1 MKSFFCVVAVLFFS
15 SISIWAQNPMAKI
28 VKGKVVSSA
37 MDLEGIYIVNLKTE
51 VSTATENGGYFEIQ
65 AKIGDTLMFSAVQIK
80 GKKVVLKENDFGDE
94 LFFVRLEGVI
104 NQLEEVKII
113 KYNNINAVALGI
125 LQKPAKVYTPA
136 ERKLR
141 TAEELHWY
149 SPLLIPLGG
158 MSVDGFLN
166 SVSGRTAMLK
176 KEVAVERK
184 EIVLKKLEDLF
195 ETNFFINKLKIP
207 SEYVKGFKYYV
218 VEDEK
223 FVNAVNSKNKTMATF
238 VLGDLAVEYL
248 KLNGIEK

>member
-15 SISIWAQNPMAKI
+15 SISIWAQNPMSKI
-28 VKGKVVSSA
+28 IKGKVVSSA

-65 AKIGDTLMFSAVQIK
+65 AKIGDTLLFSAVQIK

-125 LQKPAKVYTPA
+125 LQKSAKVYTPA
-136 ERKLR
+136 ERR
-141 TAEELHWY
+141 FYTATTGGGIL
-149 SPLLIPLGG
+149 PLDPI
-158 MSVDGFLN
+158 LN
-166 SVSGRTAMLK
+166 WMSGRTSMLK
-176 KEVAVERK
+176 KELVVERK
-184 EIVLKKLEDLF
+184 EFMLKRIEDLF
-195 ETNFFINKLKIP
+195 ENDFFINKLKIP
-207 SEYVKGFKYYV
+207 AEYVKGFHYYI

-223 FVNAVNSKNKTMATF
+223 FVAALKAKNKTMATF
-238 VLGDLAVEYL
+238 VLGDLATEYL
-248 KLNGIEK
+248 KILKSDK

>member
-37 MDLEGIYIVNLKTE
+37 MDLEGIYIVNLKAE
-51 VSTATENGGYFEIQ
+51 VSTVTENGGYFEIQ

-80 GKKVVLKENDFGDE
+80 GKKVVLKDNDFKDE
-94 LFFVRLEGVI
+94 LFFVRLEGII

-207 SEYVKGFKYYV
+207 SQYVKGFKYYV

-248 KLNGIEK
+248 KLQVGEK

>member
-1 MKSFFCVVAVLFFS
+1 MKSSFLAFILIIVFS
-15 SISIWAQNPMAKI
+15 NCIWAQISVANNL
-28 VKGKVVSSA
+28 KGKVVSSA
-37 MDLEGIYIVNLKTE
+37 MDLEGIYIINLKTE
-51 VSTATENGGYFEIQ
+51 VFAATENGGYFEIQ
-65 AKIGDTLMFSAVQIK
+65 AKSGDTLMFSAVQIK
-80 GKKVVLKENDFGDE
+80 GKKVVLKENDFNDG
-94 LFFVRLEGVI
+94 LFFVRLESMI

-113 KYNNINAVALGI
+113 QYKNINAVALGI

-141 TAEELHWY
+141 TAGELHWY

-158 MSVDGFLN
+158 MSVDGLLN

-176 KEVAVERK
+176 KELIIERK

-223 FVNAVNSKNKTMATF
+223 FVNAVNNKNKTMATF
-238 VLGDLAVEYL
+238 ILGDLAVEYL
-248 KLNGIEK
+248 KFQVVEK

>member
-1 MKSFFCVVAVLFFS
+1 MY
-15 SISIWAQNPMAKI
+15 KI

-94 LFFVRLEGVI
+94 LFFVRLEAMI

-113 KYNNINAVALGI
+113 QYKNINAVALGI

-141 TAEELHWY
+141 TAGELHWY

-158 MSVDGFLN
+158 MSVDGLLN
-166 SVSGRTAMLK
+166 SVSGRTTMLK
-176 KEVAVERK
+176 KELIVERK
-184 EIVLKKLEDLF
+184 EILLKKLEDMF

-207 SEYVKGFKYYV
+207 SQYVKGFKYYI

-248 KLNGIEK
+248 KLQVGEK

>member
-37 MDLEGIYIVNLKTE
+37 MDLEGIYIVNLKAE
-51 VSTATENGGYFEIQ
+51 VSTVTENGGYFEIQ

-80 GKKVVLKENDFGDE
+80 GKKVVLKDNDFKDE
-94 LFFVRLEGVI
+94 LFFVRLEGII

-158 MSVDGFLN
+158 MSVDGFIN

-207 SEYVKGFKYYV
+207 SQYVKGFKYYV

-248 KLNGIEK
+248 KLQVGEK